1 MWKDGVMVIAHEA
14 IRTRYPTND
23 DPQLE
28 LCLTGKCDC
37 AGAAQCKF
45 SRCKNCDSCID
56 ADGKT
61 LEDWVGFGEIFEDR
75 ICPDCGAVLE
85 P

>member
-1 MWKDGVMVIAHEA
+1 M
-14 IRTRYPTND
+14 RTRYPLND

-45 SRCKNCDSCID
+45 GRCKNCDSCIGE
-56 ADGKT
+56 DGKT
-61 LEDWVGFGEIFEDR
+61 LEDLVCCGEIFEDR
-75 ICPDCGAVLE
+75 ICRDCGSVIDL